1 MSVCKKSQALQI
13 MSSNGDQIYGQYSI
27 EIKNQ
32 NKYIENIISL
42 IYDAQ
47 KLIKEAQSLYI
58 IAQDEINT
66 YILDIK
72 NNDMNDDR
80 AQIINSVNIQFCVLG
95 DRYVTNINMYREI
108 GIKCE
113 TFIRSFISYDN
124 KMNNTMNQDITSLQ
138 ICENDIKITIIK
150 VSIAIN
156 WIKEHLFKIQ
166 NPNVIDSLV

>member
-1 MSVCKKSQALQI
+1 MSICKKSQALQI

-95 DRYVTNINMYREI
+95 DRYVTNINMYIEI
-108 GIKCE
+108 CIKCE

-124 KMNNTMNQDITSLQ
+124 KMNDTMTQDITSLQ